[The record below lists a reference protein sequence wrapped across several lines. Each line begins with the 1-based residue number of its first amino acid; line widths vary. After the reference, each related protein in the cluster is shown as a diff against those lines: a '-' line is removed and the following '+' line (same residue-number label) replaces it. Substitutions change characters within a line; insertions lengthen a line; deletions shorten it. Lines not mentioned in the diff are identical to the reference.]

1 MFVDFKK
8 QRNKLNF
15 KILYVC
21 NRLVLDSRQ
30 LSCIIDYIHRRLIDL
45 YTYNILYSQSYGSEL
60 NRNNLLL

>member
-8 QRNKLNF
+8 QRNKFNF

-45 YTYNILYSQSYGSEL
+45 YTYNILYSQSYDSEL